1 MTQATGV
8 EVRKKSAVFEKT
20 YREYLDRIAVIDF
33 LSRVHMLGAERSE
46 NALVIPFYGEPYRI
60 SADGVS
66 GASRKKAN
74 FAVSV
79 VLCQYILQCPED
91 TPKTGDWVTYREF
104 RDAGPLVGYFA
115 TNTNKTIETEFAGK
129 IATLESASGRLG
141 GVRFDDGSSYDVSI
155 KFDFLP
161 KIPVLLRFND
171 RDNEFPA
178 QCSILFRQ
186 SAEEYLDMECLS
198 IGGTFLS
205 GTLIGK
211 K

>member
-1 MTQATGV
+1 MQ
-8 EVRKKSAVFEKT
+8 KKAAVFEKT
-20 YREYLDRIAVIDF
+20 YRDYLERISGIDY
-33 LSRVHMLGAERSE
+33 LSRASILGTERWG
-46 NALVIPFYGEPYRI
+46 NALVIPFYGKPYKV
-60 SADGVS
+60 SPDGVT
-66 GASRKKAN
+66 GTGGRKAN
-74 FAVSV
+74 FAICV
-79 VLCQYILQCPED
+79 VLCQYILQCPEV
-91 TPKTGDWVTYREF
+91 TPETGDWVTYREF

-129 IATLESASGRLG
+129 VTALEKAGESLG
-141 GVRFDDGSSYDVSI
+141 GMRFNDGSSYDVSI

-186 SAEEYLDMECLS
+186 SAETYLDMECLA

-205 GTLIGK
+205 GILIGPSPS
-211 K
+211 

>member
-1 MTQATGV
+1 MQ
-8 EVRKKSAVFEKT
+8 KKAAVFEKT
-20 YREYLDRIAVIDF
+20 YREYLDRIAGIDF
-33 LSRVHMLGAERSE
+33 LSRARMLGAERSE

-60 SADGVS
+60 SADGVA
-66 GASRKKAN
+66 GASGKKAN

-91 TPKTGDWVTYREF
+91 TPEIGDWVTYREF

-115 TNTNKTIETEFAGK
+115 ANTNKTIATEFAGK
-129 IATLESASGRLG
+129 VAALEKACESLG
-141 GVRFDDGSSYDVSI
+141 GVRFNDGSSHDVSL

-186 SAEEYLDMECLS
+186 SAEEYLDMECLA

-205 GTLIGK
+205 GNLIGPSPP
-211 K
+211 

>member
-1 MTQATGV
+1 M
-8 EVRKKSAVFEKT
+8 RKKAAVFEKT
-20 YREYLDRIAVIDF
+20 YREYLDRITGIDF
-33 LSRVHMLGAERSE
+33 LSRARMLGAERSE

-60 SADGVS
+60 SADGVA
-66 GASRKKAN
+66 GASGKKAN
-74 FAVSV
+74 FAISV

-91 TPKTGDWVTYREF
+91 TPEIGDWVTYREF

-115 TNTNKTIETEFAGK
+115 SNTNKTIETEFAGK
-129 IATLESASGRLG
+129 VTALEKVSESLG
-141 GVRFDDGSSYDVSI
+141 GVSFDNGSSHDVSL

-161 KIPVLLRFND
+161 KLPVLLRFND
-171 RDNEFPA
+171 RDDEFPA

-186 SAEEYLDMECLS
+186 SAEKYLDMECLA